1 MFERFTQQARDVVVD
16 AQEEARVLGHDEIIP
31 EHILLAVLSDADS
44 LGAGVLRQLG
54 VDRDAVR
61 VEVATL
67 GSSDADALRAI
78 GVDLEAVRRQ
88 AEAAFGPGA
97 LDRPRRRRSGLFRS
111 VLMGGHLPFSS
122 PAKKVLEQ
130 ALREALALEHNYIGT
145 EHILLGLLA
154 DDRGSV
160 PHTLR
165 RLATPVDPAAVRARV
180 IETLRGA
187 A

>member
-1 MFERFTQQARDVVVD
+1 MFERFTKPARDVVVD
-16 AQEEARVLGHDEIIP
+16 AQQQARALGHNEIAP
-31 EHILLAVLSDADS
+31 EHILLGVLADAD
-44 LGAGVLRQLG
+44 GVAARVLQDLG
-54 VDRDAVR
+54 VDRDAVL

-67 GSSDADALRAI
+67 GRSDADALRAI

-97 LDRPRRRRSGLFRS
+97 LDRPRRRRRGLFRA
-111 VLMGGHLPFSS
+111 VPGGGHLPFSS

-130 ALREALALEHNYIGT
+130 ALREALALKHNYIGT

-154 DDRGSV
+154 EERGSV

-165 RLATPVDPAAVRARV
+165 RLPTPVDAAAVRSRV
-180 IETLRGA
+180 IAELGRA